1 MGDPRKTFI
10 CRKCGLP
17 MVDDEIQ
24 RRWGADTPC
33 PKCMELERVKKEDE
47 GRGGN

>member
-33 PKCMELERVKKEDE
+33 PKCQELERAKKAKEAE
-47 GRGGN
+47 